1 MMENRSFQKMAK
13 KYSSVLIIFLCAI
26 FITCVFGH
34 RGVSMASQNE
44 KQQKINSDNLTVQME
59 YYQYNVCASCHPE
72 DDFFAVV
79 SDTISLIK
87 QEYPYEIAV
96 YNTFRA
102 EDKNRFEKRLQELGL
117 KEADVSLPALI
128 MISEDSEALVC
139 LSGLDEIKEKLED
152 TLKQAA
158 KPGQFVSSEAAL
170 ESDEKT
176 EAASLTEN
184 ENQDQMQVSSSDWK
198 EQLREA
204 ASKDKSTDSV
214 ILYFSTASCTDCS
227 EVKSLLKKM
236 TDEQTTKKPLVIH
249 EFNIA
254 EGDNVVLLQKLFTI
268 YDVASDKQQV
278 PIVFFSGG
286 YLSGAKAVTQ
296 ELEQK
301 WKDDELTGFNLE
313 NILSDDVSGQEE
325 NKDQASF
332 KTYIGLAAAG
342 FINGVNPCGASML
355 LMLLAAIAMSGRSV
369 IKTGC
374 AYLAGKFAAYCAMGM
389 GLYKLFMAIGQD
401 IFFNISNVLTWIFAA
416 VFFILAIL
424 YLVDFV
430 NVKRKQYGK
439 IRMQLPTALRK
450 WNHERIEKASKI
462 NAKWMIPAA
471 VVLGIVISAGE
482 FFCTGQVYLAAILY
496 MMKMQQEMKLQT
508 NAAFIVYVTA
518 MCIPSFLIVLV
529 IEKTK
534 NVIRMSNKTLEW
546 LPAIKLVTA
555 IVFFYICR
563 IHAYTINL
571 A

>member
-102 EDKNRFEKRLQELGL
+102 EDKNRFEKRLQDLGL

-184 ENQDQMQVSSSDWK
+184 ENQDQMQVSSSDLK

-204 ASKDKSTDSV
+204 VSKDKSTDSV
-214 ILYFSTASCTDCS
+214 ILYFSTVSCTDCS

-296 ELEQK
+296 GLEQK

-555 IVFFYICR
+555 IVFFIFAVFML
-563 IHAYTINL
+563 IQ
-571 A
+571 

>member
-158 KPGQFVSSEAAL
+158 KPEQFVSSEAAL

-176 EAASLTEN
+176 EIVTRAEN
-184 ENQDQMQVSSSDWK
+184 ENQIETPSSNTDWK

-204 ASKDKSTDSV
+204 VSKDKSTDSV

-296 ELEQK
+296 GLEQK

-401 IFFNISNVLTWIFAA
+401 IFFSISNVLTWIFAA

-555 IVFFYICR
+555 IVFFIFAVFML
-563 IHAYTINL
+563 IQ
-571 A
+571 

>member
-79 SDTISLIK
+79 SDTISPIK

-102 EDKNRFEKRLQELGL
+102 EDKNRFEKRLQDLGL

-158 KPGQFVSSEAAL
+158 KPEQFVSSEAAL

-176 EAASLTEN
+176 EIVTQAEN
-184 ENQDQMQVSSSDWK
+184 ENQIEKPLSNTDWK

-204 ASKDKSTDSV
+204 VSKDISTDSV
-214 ILYFSTASCTDCS
+214 ILYFSTVSCTDCS

-236 TDEQTTKKPLVIH
+236 TDEQTAKKPLVIH

-313 NILSDDVSGQEE
+313 NILSDDASWQEE

-401 IFFNISNVLTWIFAA
+401 IFFSISNVLTWIFAA

-555 IVFFYICR
+555 IVFFIFAVFML
-563 IHAYTINL
+563 IQ
-571 A
+571 

>member
-13 KYSSVLIIFLCAI
+13 KYSSVLTIFLCAI

-34 RGVSMASQNE
+34 RGVSMASKNE

-59 YYQYNVCASCHPE
+59 YYQYNVCAACHPE

-79 SDTISLIK
+79 SDTISPIK

-102 EDKNRFEKRLQELGL
+102 EDKNRFEKRLQDLGL

-158 KPGQFVSSEAAL
+158 KPEQFVSSEAAL

-176 EAASLTEN
+176 EIVTRAEN
-184 ENQDQMQVSSSDWK
+184 ENQIETPSYNTDWK

-204 ASKDKSTDSV
+204 VSKDKSIDSV
-214 ILYFSTASCTDCS
+214 ILYFSTVSCTDCS

-254 EGDNVVLLQKLFTI
+254 EGDNVVLLQKLFSI
-268 YDVASDKQQV
+268 YGVASDKQQV

-313 NILSDDVSGQEE
+313 NILSDDASWQEE

-342 FINGVNPCGASML
+342 FVNGVNPCGASML

-401 IFFNISNVLTWIFAA
+401 IFFSISNVLTWIFAA

-555 IVFFYICR
+555 IVFFIFAVFML
-563 IHAYTINL
+563 IQ
-571 A
+571 

>member
-79 SDTISLIK
+79 SDTISPIK

-254 EGDNVVLLQKLFTI
+254 EGDNVVLLQKLFAI

-278 PIVFFSGG
+278 PIVFFSDG

-296 ELEQK
+296 GLEQK

-496 MMKMQQEMKLQT
+496 MMKMQQEMNLQT

-555 IVFFYICR
+555 IVFFIFAVFML
-563 IHAYTINL
+563 IQ
-571 A
+571 

>member
-1 MMENRSFQKMAK
+1 M
-13 KYSSVLIIFLCAI
+13 LIIFLCAI

-79 SDTISLIK
+79 SDTISPIK

-102 EDKNRFEKRLQELGL
+102 EDKNRFEKRLQDLGL

-158 KPGQFVSSEAAL
+158 KPEQFVSSEVAL

-204 ASKDKSTDSV
+204 VSKDKSTDSV
-214 ILYFSTASCTDCS
+214 ILYFSTVSCTDCS

-254 EGDNVVLLQKLFTI
+254 EEDNVVLLQKLFSI

-286 YLSGAKAVTQ
+286 YLSGSKAVTQ
-296 ELEQK
+296 GLEQK

-313 NILSDDVSGQEE
+313 NILSDDASWKEE

-374 AYLAGKFAAYCAMGM
+374 AYLAGKFTAYCAMGM

-401 IFFNISNVLTWIFAA
+401 IFLSISNVFTWIFAA

-424 YLVDFV
+424 YLIDFV

-471 VVLGIVISAGE
+471 VVLGIMISAGE

-508 NAAFIVYVTA
+508 NAAFIIYVTA

-534 NVIRMSNKTLEW
+534 NVIHMSNKTLEW

-555 IVFFYICR
+555 IVFFIF
-563 IHAYTINL
+563 AVFML
-571 A
+571 MQ

>member
-26 FITCVFGH
+26 FTTCVFGH

-158 KPGQFVSSEAAL
+158 KPEQFVSSEAAL

-176 EAASLTEN
+176 EIVTQAEN
-184 ENQDQMQVSSSDWK
+184 ENQIEKPLSNTDWK

-204 ASKDKSTDSV
+204 VSKDISTDSV
-214 ILYFSTASCTDCS
+214 ILYFSTVSCTDCS

-236 TDEQTTKKPLVIH
+236 TDEQTAKKPLVIH

-296 ELEQK
+296 GLEQK

-401 IFFNISNVLTWIFAA
+401 IFFSISNVLTWIFAA
-416 VFFILAIL
+416 VFFIFAIL

-555 IVFFYICR
+555 IVFFIFAVFML
-563 IHAYTINL
+563 IQ
-571 A
+571 

>member
-1 MMENRSFQKMAK
+1 MENRSFQKMAK
-13 KYSSVLIIFLCAI
+13 KYSSVWIALLCAI
-26 FITCVFGH
+26 FLTCVFGY
-34 RGVSMASQNE
+34 RDVSMASQSE
-44 KQQKINSDNLTVQME
+44 EQTSNLPVQME

-79 SDTISLIK
+79 SDTITPLK
-87 QEYPYEIAV
+87 EEYPYEIAV

-102 EDKNRFEKRLQELGL
+102 EDKQRFEKRLQELGL
-117 KEADVSLPALI
+117 KEAEVSLPALI
-128 MISEDSEALVC
+128 IVSEDSGAAVC
-139 LSGLDEIKEKLED
+139 LSGLDKIRERLAN
-152 TLKQAA
+152 TLKQAV
-158 KPGQFVSSEAAL
+158 KSVS
-170 ESDEKT
+170 T
-176 EAASLTEN
+176 EAAGESDNQIEISTATKEEIKKQTEIQPS
-184 ENQDQMQVSSSDWK
+184 ENDWK

-204 ASKDKSTDSV
+204 VSEDKSTDSV
-214 ILYFSTASCTDCS
+214 LLYFSTVSCTDCN
-227 EVKSLLKKM
+227 EVKTLLKNL
-236 TDEQTTKKPLVIH
+236 TDEQTTENPLVIH

-254 EGDNVVLLQKLFTI
+254 EGDGVILVQKLFSL
-268 YDVASDKQQV
+268 YNVPSDEQQV
-278 PIVFFSGG
+278 PIVFFNGG
-286 YLSGAKAVTQ
+286 YLSGAKSITDN
-296 ELEQK
+296 LEQT

-332 KTYIGLAAAG
+332 KTYIGLAVAG

-401 IFFNISNVLTWIFAA
+401 IFFSISNVLTWIFAA

-496 MMKMQQEMKLQT
+496 MMKMQQEMNLQT

-534 NVIRMSNKTLEW
+534 NVIRMLNKTLEW

-555 IVFFYICR
+555 IVFFIFAVFML
-563 IHAYTINL
+563 IQ
-571 A
+571 

>member
-13 KYSSVLIIFLCAI
+13 KYSSVLTIFLCAI

-102 EDKNRFEKRLQELGL
+102 EDKKRFEKRLQELGL

-158 KPGQFVSSEAAL
+158 KPEQFVSSEVAL

-204 ASKDKSTDSV
+204 VSKDKSTDSV
-214 ILYFSTASCTDCS
+214 ILYFSTVSCTDCS

-254 EGDNVVLLQKLFTI
+254 EGDNVVLLQKLFLI

-296 ELEQK
+296 GLEQK

-424 YLVDFV
+424 YLIDFV

-555 IVFFYICR
+555 IVFFIFAVFML
-563 IHAYTINL
+563 IQ
-571 A
+571 

>member
-1 MMENRSFQKMAK
+1 MAK
-13 KYSSVLIIFLCAI
+13 KYSSVLTIFLCAI
-26 FITCVFGH
+26 FLTCVFGH
-34 RGVSMASQNE
+34 RGVSMASQDE
-44 KQQKINSDNLTVQME
+44 KQQKINSDNLMVQME
-59 YYQYNVCASCHPE
+59 YYQYSVCASCHPE

-79 SDTISLIK
+79 SDTISPIK
-87 QEYPYEIAV
+87 QKYQYEIAV

-102 EDKNRFEKRLQELGL
+102 EDKKRFEKRLQELGL

-176 EAASLTEN
+176 EIVTQAEN
-184 ENQDQMQVSSSDWK
+184 ENQIEKPLSNTDWK
-198 EQLREA
+198 NQLREA
-204 ASKDKSTDSV
+204 VSKDKSTDSV
-214 ILYFSTASCTDCS
+214 ILYFSTISCTDCS

-254 EGDNVVLLQKLFTI
+254 EGDNVVLLQKLFSI
-268 YDVASDKQQV
+268 YGVASDKQQV

-313 NILSDDVSGQEE
+313 NILSDDASWKEE

-374 AYLAGKFAAYCAMGM
+374 AYLAGKFTAYCAMGM

-401 IFFNISNVLTWIFAA
+401 IFLSISNVFTWIFAA

-424 YLVDFV
+424 YLIDFV

-471 VVLGIVISAGE
+471 VVLGIVISVGE

-508 NAAFIVYVTA
+508 NVAFIVYVTA

-534 NVIRMSNKTLEW
+534 NVIHMSNKTLEW

-555 IVFFYICR
+555 IVFFIF
-563 IHAYTINL
+563 AVFML
-571 A
+571 MQ

>member
-79 SDTISLIK
+79 SDTISPIK

-254 EGDNVVLLQKLFTI
+254 EGDNVVLLQKLFAI

-278 PIVFFSGG
+278 PIVFFSDG

-296 ELEQK
+296 GLEQK

-496 MMKMQQEMKLQT
+496 MMKMQQEMNLQT

-534 NVIRMSNKTLEW
+534 NAIRMSNKTLEW

-555 IVFFYICR
+555 IVFFIFAVFML
-563 IHAYTINL
+563 IQ
-571 A
+571 

>member
-1 MMENRSFQKMAK
+1 MMENRSFQKMARN
-13 KYSSVLIIFLCAI
+13 YSSVLIIFLCAI

-34 RGVSMASQNE
+34 RSVSMASQNE

-79 SDTISLIK
+79 SDTISPIK
-87 QEYPYEIAV
+87 QKYPYEIAV
-96 YNTFRA
+96 YNIFRA
-102 EDKNRFEKRLQELGL
+102 EDKKRFEKRLQELML
-117 KEADVSLPALI
+117 KETDVSLPTLI

-176 EAASLTEN
+176 EAASLIEN
-184 ENQDQMQVSSSDWK
+184 ESQNQMQISSSDWK

-204 ASKDKSTDSV
+204 VSKDKSTDSV
-214 ILYFSTASCTDCS
+214 ILYFSTVSCTDCS

-254 EGDNVVLLQKLFTI
+254 EEDNVVLLQKLFSI

-296 ELEQK
+296 GLEQK

-313 NILSDDVSGQEE
+313 NILSDDASWKEE

-374 AYLAGKFAAYCAMGM
+374 AYLAGKFTAYCAMGM

-401 IFFNISNVLTWIFAA
+401 IFLSISNVLTWIFAA

-424 YLVDFV
+424 YLIDFV

-471 VVLGIVISAGE
+471 VVLGIMISAGE

-508 NAAFIVYVTA
+508 NVAFIVYVTA

-534 NVIRMSNKTLEW
+534 NVIHMSNKTLEW

-555 IVFFYICR
+555 IVFFIF
-563 IHAYTINL
+563 AVFML
-571 A
+571 MQ

>member
-1 MMENRSFQKMAK
+1 MMENRSFQKMARN
-13 KYSSVLIIFLCAI
+13 YSSVLIIFLCAI

-79 SDTISLIK
+79 SDTISPIK

-158 KPGQFVSSEAAL
+158 KPGQFVSSEAEL

-176 EAASLTEN
+176 EIVTRAEN
-184 ENQDQMQVSSSDWK
+184 ENQIEKPLSNTDWK
-198 EQLREA
+198 NQLREA
-204 ASKDKSTDSV
+204 VSKDKSTDSV
-214 ILYFSTASCTDCS
+214 ILYFYTVSCTDCS

-296 ELEQK
+296 GLEQK

-555 IVFFYICR
+555 IVFFIFAVFML
-563 IHAYTINL
+563 IQ
-571 A
+571 

>member
-79 SDTISLIK
+79 SDTISPIK

-117 KEADVSLPALI
+117 KEADVSLPVLI

-158 KPGQFVSSEAAL
+158 KPEQFVSGEAAL

-176 EAASLTEN
+176 EDASLIEN
-184 ENQDQMQVSSSDWK
+184 ENQDQMQISSSDWK
-198 EQLREA
+198 EQLREVV
-204 ASKDKSTDSV
+204 SKDKSTDSV
-214 ILYFSTASCTDCS
+214 ILYFSTVSCTDCS

-254 EGDNVVLLQKLFTI
+254 EGDNVVLLQKLFLI

-296 ELEQK
+296 GLEQK

-313 NILSDDVSGQEE
+313 NILPDDVSGQEE

-401 IFFNISNVLTWIFAA
+401 IFFSISNVLTWIFAA

-555 IVFFYICR
+555 IVFFIFAVFML
-563 IHAYTINL
+563 IQ
-571 A
+571 

>member
-79 SDTISLIK
+79 SDTISPIK
-87 QEYPYEIAV
+87 QKYPYEIAA

-102 EDKNRFEKRLQELGL
+102 EDKNRFEKRLQELRL

-139 LSGLDEIKEKLED
+139 LSGLDEIKERLED

-158 KPGQFVSSEAAL
+158 QPGQFVSSEVAL

-184 ENQDQMQVSSSDWK
+184 GNQDQMQVSSSDWK
-198 EQLREA
+198 EQLLEA
-204 ASKDKSTDSV
+204 VSKDKSTDSV

-296 ELEQK
+296 GLEQK

-332 KTYIGLAAAG
+332 KTYIGLAVAG

-401 IFFNISNVLTWIFAA
+401 IFFSISNVLTWIFAA

-496 MMKMQQEMKLQT
+496 MMKMQQEIKLQT

-534 NVIRMSNKTLEW
+534 NVIHMSNKTLEW

-555 IVFFYICR
+555 IVFFMFAVFMLIQ
-563 IHAYTINL
+563 
-571 A
+571 

>member
-13 KYSSVLIIFLCAI
+13 KYSSVLTIFLCAI

-79 SDTISLIK
+79 SDTISPIK

-117 KEADVSLPALI
+117 KEADVSLPVLI

-158 KPGQFVSSEAAL
+158 KPEQFASSEAAL

-204 ASKDKSTDSV
+204 VSKDKSTDSV
-214 ILYFSTASCTDCS
+214 ILYFSTVSCTDCS

-296 ELEQK
+296 GLEQK

-401 IFFNISNVLTWIFAA
+401 IFFSISNVLTWIFAA

-555 IVFFYICR
+555 IVFFIFAVFML
-563 IHAYTINL
+563 IQ
-571 A
+571 

>member
-34 RGVSMASQNE
+34 RGVSMASKNE

-59 YYQYNVCASCHPE
+59 YYQYNVCAACHPE

-79 SDTISLIK
+79 SDTISPIK

-102 EDKNRFEKRLQELGL
+102 EDKNRFEKRLQDLGL

-158 KPGQFVSSEAAL
+158 KPEQFVPSEAAL

-176 EAASLTEN
+176 EIVTQAEN
-184 ENQDQMQVSSSDWK
+184 ENQIEKPLSNTDWK

-204 ASKDKSTDSV
+204 VSKDKSTDSV
-214 ILYFSTASCTDCS
+214 ILYFSTVSCTDCS

-296 ELEQK
+296 GLEQK

-313 NILSDDVSGQEE
+313 NILSDDASWQEE

-342 FINGVNPCGASML
+342 FVNGVNPCGASML

-401 IFFNISNVLTWIFAA
+401 IFFSISNVLTWIFAA

-534 NVIRMSNKTLEW
+534 NVIHMSNKTLEW
-546 LPAIKLVTA
+546 LPTIKLVTA
-555 IVFFYICR
+555 IVFFIFAVFML
-563 IHAYTINL
+563 IQ
-571 A
+571 

>member
-79 SDTISLIK
+79 SDTISPIK

-102 EDKNRFEKRLQELGL
+102 EDKNRFEKRLQDLGL

-158 KPGQFVSSEAAL
+158 KPEQFVSSEVAL

-204 ASKDKSTDSV
+204 VSKDKSTDSV

-296 ELEQK
+296 GLEQK

-342 FINGVNPCGASML
+342 FVNGVNPCGASML

-401 IFFNISNVLTWIFAA
+401 IFFSISNVLTWIFAA

-555 IVFFYICR
+555 IVFFIFAVFML
-563 IHAYTINL
+563 IQ
-571 A
+571 

>member
-13 KYSSVLIIFLCAI
+13 KYSSVLTIFLCAI

-79 SDTISLIK
+79 SDTISPIK

-102 EDKNRFEKRLQELGL
+102 EDKNRFEKRLQDLGL

-158 KPGQFVSSEAAL
+158 KPEQFVSSEAAL

-176 EAASLTEN
+176 EIVTRAEN
-184 ENQDQMQVSSSDWK
+184 ENQIETPSYNTDWK

-204 ASKDKSTDSV
+204 VSKDKSIDSV
-214 ILYFSTASCTDCS
+214 ILYFSTVSCTDCS

-254 EGDNVVLLQKLFTI
+254 EGDNVVLLQKLFSI
-268 YDVASDKQQV
+268 YGVASDKQQV

-313 NILSDDVSGQEE
+313 NILSDDASWQEE

-342 FINGVNPCGASML
+342 FVNGVNPCGASML

-401 IFFNISNVLTWIFAA
+401 IFFSISNVLTWIFAA

-471 VVLGIVISAGE
+471 VVLGIVISVGE

-555 IVFFYICR
+555 IVFFIFAVFML
-563 IHAYTINL
+563 IQ
-571 A
+571 

>member
-1 MMENRSFQKMAK
+1 MMENRSFQKMARN
-13 KYSSVLIIFLCAI
+13 YSSVLIIFLCAI

-34 RGVSMASQNE
+34 RSVSMASQNE

-204 ASKDKSTDSV
+204 VSKDKSTDSV
-214 ILYFSTASCTDCS
+214 ILYFYTVSCTDCS

-254 EGDNVVLLQKLFTI
+254 EGDNVVLLQKLFSI
-268 YDVASDKQQV
+268 YGVASDKQQV

-286 YLSGAKAVTQ
+286 YLSGSKDVTQ
-296 ELEQK
+296 GLEQK

-313 NILSDDVSGQEE
+313 NILSDDASWKEE

-401 IFFNISNVLTWIFAA
+401 IFLSISNVFTWIFAA

-555 IVFFYICR
+555 IVFFIF
-563 IHAYTINL
+563 AVFML
-571 A
+571 MQ

>member
-79 SDTISLIK
+79 SDTISPIK

-158 KPGQFVSSEAAL
+158 KPEQFVSSEAAL

-254 EGDNVVLLQKLFTI
+254 EGDNVVLLQKLFAI

-296 ELEQK
+296 GLEQK

-534 NVIRMSNKTLEW
+534 NAIRMSNKTLEW

-555 IVFFYICR
+555 IVFFIFAVFML
-563 IHAYTINL
+563 IQ
-571 A
+571 

>member
-13 KYSSVLIIFLCAI
+13 KYSSVLTIFLCAI

-286 YLSGAKAVTQ
+286 YLSGAKAVIQ
-296 ELEQK
+296 GLEQK

-496 MMKMQQEMKLQT
+496 MMKMQQEMNLQT

-555 IVFFYICR
+555 IVFFIFAVFML
-563 IHAYTINL
+563 IQ
-571 A
+571 

>member
-1 MMENRSFQKMAK
+1 MVENRSFQKMAK
-13 KYSSVLIIFLCAI
+13 KYSSVLTIFLCAI

-158 KPGQFVSSEAAL
+158 KPGQFVSSEVAL

-176 EAASLTEN
+176 DAASLTEN

-204 ASKDKSTDSV
+204 VSKDKSTDSV
-214 ILYFSTASCTDCS
+214 ILYFSTVSCTDCS

-296 ELEQK
+296 RLEQK

-401 IFFNISNVLTWIFAA
+401 IFFSISNVLTWIFAA

-496 MMKMQQEMKLQT
+496 MMKMQQEMNIQT

-555 IVFFYICR
+555 IVFFIF
-563 IHAYTINL
+563 AVFML
-571 A
+571 MQ

>member
-1 MMENRSFQKMAK
+1 MENRSFQKMAK
-13 KYSSVLIIFLCAI
+13 KYSSVWIVLLCAI
-26 FITCVFGH
+26 FLTCVFGY
-34 RGVSMASQNE
+34 RDVSMASQSE
-44 KQQKINSDNLTVQME
+44 EQTSNLPVQME

-79 SDTISLIK
+79 SDTITPLK
-87 QEYPYEIAV
+87 EEYPYEIAV

-102 EDKNRFEKRLQELGL
+102 EDKQRFEKRLQELGL
-117 KEADVSLPALI
+117 KEAEVSLPALI
-128 MISEDSEALVC
+128 IVSEDSGAAVC
-139 LSGLDEIKEKLED
+139 LSGLDKIRERLAN
-152 TLKQAA
+152 TLKQAV
-158 KPGQFVSSEAAL
+158 KSVS
-170 ESDEKT
+170 T
-176 EAASLTEN
+176 EAAGESDNQIEISTATKEEIKKQTEIQPS
-184 ENQDQMQVSSSDWK
+184 ENDWK

-204 ASKDKSTDSV
+204 VSEDKSTDSV
-214 ILYFSTASCTDCS
+214 LLYFSTVSCTDCN
-227 EVKSLLKKM
+227 EVKTLLKNL
-236 TDEQTTKKPLVIH
+236 TDEQTTENPLVIH

-254 EGDNVVLLQKLFTI
+254 EGDGVILVQKLFSL
-268 YDVASDKQQV
+268 YNVPSDEQQV
-278 PIVFFSGG
+278 PIVFFNGG
-286 YLSGAKAVTQ
+286 YLSGAKSITDN
-296 ELEQK
+296 LEQT
-301 WKDDELTGFNLE
+301 WKDGKLIGFDVERVLSKEGASLE
-313 NILSDDVSGQEE
+313 KE
-325 NKDQASF
+325 NASAQ
-332 KTYIGLAAAG
+332 TYIGLAVTG
-342 FINGVNPCGASML
+342 FINGINPCGASML

-369 IKTGC
+369 LKVGC

-389 GLYKLFMAIGQD
+389 GLYQLFMAIGQD
-401 IFFNISNVLTWIFAA
+401 VLLNISHVLTWIFAA

-496 MMKMQQEMKLQT
+496 MMKMQQEMNLQT

-534 NVIRMSNKTLEW
+534 NVIRMLNKTLEW

-555 IVFFYICR
+555 IVFFIFAVFML
-563 IHAYTINL
+563 IQ
-571 A
+571 

>member
-26 FITCVFGH
+26 FTTCVFGH

-158 KPGQFVSSEAAL
+158 KPEQFVSGEAAL

-176 EAASLTEN
+176 EIVTQAEN
-184 ENQDQMQVSSSDWK
+184 ENQIEKPLSNTDWK

-204 ASKDKSTDSV
+204 VSKDISTDSV
-214 ILYFSTASCTDCS
+214 ILYFSTVSCTDCS

-236 TDEQTTKKPLVIH
+236 TDEQTAKKPLVIH

-296 ELEQK
+296 GLEQK

-401 IFFNISNVLTWIFAA
+401 IFFSISNVLTWIFAA
-416 VFFILAIL
+416 VFFIFAIL

-555 IVFFYICR
+555 IVFFIFAVFML
-563 IHAYTINL
+563 IQ
-571 A
+571 